1 MPKPLTSDRL
11 LSQVLR
17 ALKAGGLI
25 QHLVFFFLK
34 VERRLPFLQS
44 KFTKQIFKSVHPGC
58 RLEGWQYGMGHLT
71 QNHI

>member
-1 MPKPLTSDRL
+1 MPKPLTFDRL

-34 VERRLPFLQS
+34 VERRLSFLQS
-44 KFTKQIFKSVHPGC
+44 KFTKQIFKSVHQDC
-58 RLEGWQYGMGHLT
+58 CLEGWQYGMGHLT